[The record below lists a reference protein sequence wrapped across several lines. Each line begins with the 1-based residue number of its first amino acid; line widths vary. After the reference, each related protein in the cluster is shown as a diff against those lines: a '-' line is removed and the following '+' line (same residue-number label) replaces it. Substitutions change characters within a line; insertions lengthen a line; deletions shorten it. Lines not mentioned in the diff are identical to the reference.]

1 MSDNNIT
8 SMPVMSYPEL
18 GRLHAELEDVID
30 KYRGAGIPHA
40 SVLGVLVLLM
50 DEVSSDFK
58 RG

>member
-1 MSDNNIT
+1 MVDEVIT
-8 SMPVMSYPEL
+8 TMPVRSYPEL
-18 GRLHAELEDVID
+18 GRLHNDLEDVID

-50 DEVSSDFK
+50 DGVASDFQ